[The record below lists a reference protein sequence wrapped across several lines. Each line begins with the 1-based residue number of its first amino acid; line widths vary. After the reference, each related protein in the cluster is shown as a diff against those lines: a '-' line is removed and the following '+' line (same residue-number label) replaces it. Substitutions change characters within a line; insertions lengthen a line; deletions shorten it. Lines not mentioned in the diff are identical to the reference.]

1 MVSFKFR
8 RTRNIKE
15 DKGSSMT
22 IQDWIHL
29 ILFVGLTI
37 LGVCYMWKQY
47 KIINNIKRKDSD
59 TVD

>member
-1 MVSFKFR
+1 
-8 RTRNIKE
+8 
-15 DKGSSMT
+15 MT